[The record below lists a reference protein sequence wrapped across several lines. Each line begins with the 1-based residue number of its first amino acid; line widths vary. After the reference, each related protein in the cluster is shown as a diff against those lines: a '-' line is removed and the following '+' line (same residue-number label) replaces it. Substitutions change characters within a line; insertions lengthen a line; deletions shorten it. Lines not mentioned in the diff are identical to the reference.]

1 MLECLEGSRARVLAR
16 RYIID
21 FLNWIIRG
29 FDHTIVAFFVHHLD
43 LAFESIIEADA
54 VLFALRSGGR
64 DDTAGRIEDV
74 GRDLISFSG
83 RCNPAR

>member
-43 LAFESIIEADA
+43 LAFETIIEADA
-54 VLFALRSGGR
+54 ILLALRCRGR
-64 DDTAGRIEDV
+64 DDTAGRVKDI

-83 RCNPAR
+83 RRNPAR